1 MAGPGRGGMVWR
13 LPLMGLRAFWTP
25 IVLSLAALVI
35 VLAIRATGDAV
46 LALAVTA
53 ALIRAVMVIGLYIF
67 IGNSGVL
74 AFGHATFMMVG
85 AYGVA
90 WLTLRPFSKSF
101 ALQLPEFLAAHQYPF
116 LPSALA
122 AAALAALVALVVGIP
137 IMRLSGI
144 AAAIATLAVLGMFK
158 TFYSNWSE
166 WTLGAATMPGIPIY
180 VDMWVALSWV
190 VVALF
195 AAYIYQRS
203 RYGLALRAS
212 REDEFAARA
221 SGINI
226 PRQRL
231 VAFVLSAFFMGI
243 GGVLEAHYLGTI
255 AVKNFWLTITF
266 ILLAMLIV
274 GGQRSLTGALVGVM
288 VISTL
293 IEILNTLEAGMNIG
307 IAVLAVPIGAQE
319 LTIAG
324 LMIVILVFRPDGI
337 MAGREI
343 PWPFGRAGRV
353 MPEADGHE
361 ADGHEA
367 GAAEGDA
374 APEDAGR

>member
-1 MAGPGRGGMVWR
+1 MAGPGGVGPVRR
-13 LPLMGLRAFWTP
+13 LPAVALRAFWTP
-25 IVLSLAALVI
+25 IVLSLGVLVI
-35 VLAIRATGDAV
+35 VLAVWASGDTV

-90 WLTLRPFSKSF
+90 WLTLRPFNKSF
-101 ALQLPEFLAAHQYPF
+101 ALQLPEVLATTQYPLF
-116 LPSALA
+116 PSALA
-122 AAALAALVALVVGIP
+122 AAALAAVVAFVVGIP

-180 VDMWVALSWV
+180 VDMWIALAWV

-195 AAYIYQRS
+195 VAYVYQRS
-203 RYGLALRAS
+203 KYGLALRAS

-221 SGINI
+221 AGINI

-231 VAFVLSAFFMGI
+231 IAFVLSAFFMGI

-274 GGQRSLTGALVGVM
+274 GGQRSLSGAVVGVV

-293 IEILNTLEAGMNIG
+293 IEILNTLEAGMNVG
-307 IAVLAVPIGAQE
+307 VTVLSVPIGAQE

-324 LMIVILVFRPDGI
+324 LMILILVFRPDGI
-337 MAGREI
+337 MGGREV
-343 PWPFGRAGRV
+343 PWPFGKVGQIARDTGTADDAHDPLQRGLAGR
-353 MPEADGHE
+353 DGT
-361 ADGHEA
+361 
-367 GAAEGDA
+367 
-374 APEDAGR
+374 P

>member
-1 MAGPGRGGMVWR
+1 MAGPGQGDSIRR
-13 LPLMGLRAFWTP
+13 LPVVGLRAFWTP
-25 IVLSLAALVI
+25 IVLSLGMLVI
-35 VLAIRATGDAV
+35 VLAVWATGDAV

-90 WLTLRPFSKSF
+90 WLTLRPFNKSF
-101 ALQLPEFLAAHQYPF
+101 ALQLPEFLAAHQYPM
-116 LPSALA
+116 LPSAI
-122 AAALAALVALVVGIP
+122 AAALLAAIVAFIVGIP

-180 VDMWVALSWV
+180 VDMWIALAWV

-203 RYGLALRAS
+203 KYGLALRAS

-221 SGINI
+221 AGINI

-274 GGQRSLTGALVGVM
+274 GGQRSLTGALVGVV

-293 IEILNTLEAGMNIG
+293 IEILNSLEAGMNVG
-307 IAVLAVPIGAQE
+307 IAVLSVPIGAQE

-324 LMIVILVFRPDGI
+324 IMIIILVFRPDGI
-337 MAGREI
+337 MAGREV
-343 PWPFGRAGRV
+343 PWPFGKAGRIV
-353 MPEADGHE
+353 RDP
-361 ADGHEA
+361 
-367 GAAEGDA
+367 GAAESEDDPLRRGLVQRDG
-374 APEDAGR
+374 AP